1 MSDAVMTGTIGQPG
15 GYGARLARARTW
27 VWPALLIAALLA
39 VWQVTVTL
47 RHVPAWLL
55 PSPLAI
61 GRTMIDDRALLFTN
75 ARATLAEVLL
85 GFTVA
90 LVVGVLLGIAIAS
103 VPVIARA
110 VYPLVITS
118 QVIPIPAIAPLML
131 IWFGYGIMPK
141 VIVTALIGFF
151 PIVVS
156 TVDGIRSTDPE
167 MLDLLRTLRAGA
179 WSRLRYAQ
187 LPNALPAIFSGSR
200 IAMTACVTGAV
211 FAELTGSSCGLG
223 YLLHRAGGQFLTARV
238 FAIIV
243 VLALMGVILFVVLAL
258 LERLLLP
265 WRRAG
270 R

>member
-1 MSDAVMTGTIGQPG
+1 MVMGMTIRPAAYGT
-15 GYGARLARARTW
+15 RLARAGTW
-27 VWPALLIAALLA
+27 VWPALLIAALLV
-39 VWQVTVTL
+39 VWQVIVAL

-55 PSPLAI
+55 PPPTTIARAL
-61 GRTMIDDRALLFTN
+61 IDDRALLFTN

-85 GFTVA
+85 GFVVA

-103 VPVIARA
+103 VPVVARA

-141 VIVTALIGFF
+141 VVVTALIGFF
-151 PIVVS
+151 PIVVN
-156 TVDGIRSTDPE
+156 TVDGIRSTDPDT
-167 MLDLLRTLRAGA
+167 LDLLRTLRAGA
-179 WSRLRYAQ
+179 WARLRYAQ
-187 LPNALPAIFSGSR
+187 LPNALPSIFSGSR
-200 IAMTACVTGAV
+200 IAMTACITGAV
-211 FAELTGSSCGLG
+211 FAELTGSSRGLG

-243 VLALMGVILFVVLAL
+243 VLSLMGVILFALLAL
-258 LERLLLP
+258 LERILLP